1 MEKKPISHFVVG
13 SILGLIS
20 IVLFLVYYFT
30 GQSFKEGG
38 TKWIPSLVSLALII
52 FFIIKWANDNG
63 NNVSF
68 GGCFSYGFKS
78 VAIMA
83 LISVVFTV
91 LFVIIFPD
99 FKEKFIEVM
108 KAQMDSQPNSATMP
122 AEQKEKAISIASRF
136 FYAIIIG
143 GGLLGNLLTGV
154 IASLIGAAVAK
165 KNPNYSPVNDNN

>member
-13 SILGLIS
+13 SIIGLIS

-30 GQSFKEGG
+30 GNSFKEGG
-38 TKWIPSLVSLALII
+38 LRWIPSLVTFVLII
-52 FFIIKWANDNG
+52 FFIIKWANDNS

-68 GGCFSYGFKS
+68 GGCFGYGFKS
-78 VAIMA
+78 VIIMA

-91 LFVIIFPD
+91 LFIIIFPE
-99 FKEKFIEVM
+99 FKEKFMDVM
-108 KAQMDSQPNSATMP
+108 RAQMENQPKSGEMP
-122 AEQKEKAISIASRF
+122 PELKEKTLGYFSRF

-143 GGLLGNLLTGV
+143 GGLLGNLFTGA
-154 IASLIGAAVAK
+154 ISSLIGAAVAK